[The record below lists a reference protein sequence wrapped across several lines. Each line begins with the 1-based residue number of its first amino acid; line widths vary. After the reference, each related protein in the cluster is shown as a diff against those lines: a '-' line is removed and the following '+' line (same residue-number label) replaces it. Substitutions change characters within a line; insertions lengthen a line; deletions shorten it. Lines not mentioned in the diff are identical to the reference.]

1 MRGVVILNHGIFTA
15 RFCGKRK
22 QRFGWYSEPGLAAP
36 EAGLAAPEPRLPAR
50 AVEPSVTDPEP
61 AGDAPGSATPFVGGR
76 AITSSAFGVTHADMP
91 DALLGDV
98 ECAHVMW
105 FSLDG
110 VAFRSR

>member
-1 MRGVVILNHGIFTA
+1 MEPVGPERGLSA
-15 RFCGKRK
+15 
-22 QRFGWYSEPGLAAP
+22 EPGLAAP